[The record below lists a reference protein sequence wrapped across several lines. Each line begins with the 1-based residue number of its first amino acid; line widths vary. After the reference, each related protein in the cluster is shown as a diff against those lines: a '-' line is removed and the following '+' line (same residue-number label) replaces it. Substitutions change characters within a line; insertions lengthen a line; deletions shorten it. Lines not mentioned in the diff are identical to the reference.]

1 LRAAVIGG
9 GRVRFVPDHPDPRPR
24 PGEVLVRVKLVG
36 ICGTDLELL
45 KGYKGFSGIPGHEF
59 VGVALSGRH
68 AGRRVVGEIN
78 VGCGECEFCRAGVK
92 EHCLRREVIGLT
104 RDGAMAELLAIPE
117 ENLHPVPDGVS
128 DEVVVFIEP
137 LAAALRVLESTQV
150 RPRDRVVVLGAGR
163 LGQLVARVL
172 ALTGCRLTV
181 IDRNDW
187 KLDLLSGLG
196 ADLRSSSEGI
206 ENAAD
211 MVVECTGIPGGLRE
225 ALRLVRP
232 MGTVVLKSTTAEGAQ
247 LDSSL
252 VVKEVRVVGS
262 RCGPF
267 EPALELLRRGLVR
280 VDDLISAIYPLER
293 VEEAF
298 EEARRSMKVL
308 LRV

>member
-1 LRAAVIGG
+1 MRAAVIGG
-9 GRVRFVPDHPDPRPR
+9 GRVRFVPDYKDPRPR
-24 PGEVLVRVKLVG
+24 PGEVLVRVKLAG

-45 KGYKGFSGIPGHEF
+45 RGYKGFSGVPGHEF
-59 VGVALSGRH
+59 VGVAQYGKY
-68 AGRRVVGEIN
+68 AEMRVVGEIN
-78 VGCGECEFCRAGVK
+78 VGCGECEFCRAGVR

-104 RDGAMAELLAIPE
+104 RDGAMADLVAIPE
-117 ENLHPVPDGVS
+117 ENLHPVPDEIP
-128 DEVVVFIEP
+128 DEVAVFTEP
-137 LAAALRVLESTQV
+137 LAAALRVLESARV
-150 RPRDRVVVLGAGR
+150 RPRDRAVVLGAGR

-187 KLDLLSGLG
+187 KLRLLRGLG
-196 ADLRSSSEGI
+196 AELRGSAEGI

-211 MVVECTGIPGGLRE
+211 VVVECTGRPEGLKT
-225 ALRLVRP
+225 ALRLVKP
-232 MGTVVLKSTTAEGAQ
+232 MGTVVLKSTTAEGAVV
-247 LDSSL
+247 DPSL

-267 EPALELLRRGLVR
+267 EAAISLLRRGLVR

-298 EEARRSMKVL
+298 EEAKRSMKVL

>member
-1 LRAAVIGG
+1 MRAAVIQA
-9 GRVRFVPDHPDPRPR
+9 GRVRFVPDYPDPIPA
-24 PGEVLVRVKLVG
+24 PGEVLVSVRLAG
-36 ICGTDLELL
+36 ICGTDLEVLR
-45 KGYKGFSGIPGHEF
+45 GYKGFSGVPGHEF
-59 VGVALSGRH
+59 VGVAESGRFK
-68 AGRRVVGEIN
+68 GRRVVGEIN
-78 VGCGECEFCRAGVK
+78 VGCGECEFCKAGVK
-92 EHCLRREVIGLT
+92 EHCLHRQVIGLT
-104 RDGAMAELLAIPE
+104 RDGAMTELLSIPE
-117 ENLHPVPDGVS
+117 ENLHPVPEEVP
-128 DEVVVFIEP
+128 DEAAVFTEP
-137 LAAALRVLESTQV
+137 LAAALRVLESAHV
-150 RPRDRVVVLGAGR
+150 KPSHAVVVLGAGR

-181 IDRNDW
+181 VDGNGW
-187 KLDLLSGLG
+187 KLDLLGGLG
-196 ADLRSSSEGI
+196 AELRSSTEGM

-211 MVVECTGIPGGLRE
+211 VVVECTGSPRGLRE

-267 EPALELLRRGLVR
+267 EPALELLRRGLAR

-298 EEARRSMKVL
+298 EAARRSMKVL

>member
-1 LRAAVIGG
+1 MRAAVIGG
-9 GRVRFVPDHPDPRPR
+9 GRVRFVPDYPDPRPR
-24 PGEVLVRVKLVG
+24 QGEVLVRVKLVG

-45 KGYKGFSGIPGHEF
+45 RGYKGFSGVPGHEF
-59 VGVALSGRH
+59 VGVAQSGNY
-68 AGRRVVGEIN
+68 AEKRVVGEIN
-78 VGCGECEFCRAGVK
+78 VGCGRCEFCGAGMK

-104 RDGAMAELLAIPE
+104 RDGAMAELVAIPE
-117 ENLHPVPDGVS
+117 ENLHPIPDEVPD
-128 DEVVVFIEP
+128 EVAVFTEP
-137 LAAALRVLESTQV
+137 LAAALRVLETAQV

-172 ALTGCRLTV
+172 ALTGCGLTV

-187 KLDLLSGLG
+187 KLRLLRGLG
-196 ADLRSSSEGI
+196 AKLRSSAEGV

-211 MVVECTGIPGGLRE
+211 VVVECTGRPEGLKT
-225 ALRLVRP
+225 ALRLVKP
-232 MGTVVLKSTTAEGAQ
+232 MGTVVLKSTTAEGAVV
-247 LDSSL
+247 DPSL

-267 EPALELLRRGLVR
+267 EPAISLLRRGLVR

-298 EEARRSMKVL
+298 EEARRSIKVL